1 MIQYTTTLKNPY
13 YFTTSN
19 VLFKISNIQDNDECG
34 THLVFYKKLLDKNGQ
49 VMKKSV
55 KKGEYYLD
63 KNHNSIKSETNQEV
77 DVYGN
82 ELDHEKNVDYQ
93 NGWEEK
99 AGAFKYS
106 YFKVTYQT
114 VPDPDDENQNTETFE
129 KYYYLQNMIEI
140 GDSFDNNHFFK
151 RNNNHSSNA
160 SADTSYINE
169 FSNSIKEDIKKMVRN
184 GSSKEQIMKNIPN
197 WFFESNVGDSEKTF
211 IVDKKKVIITNVSF
225 ADTTNDKLQI
235 SDNDLDG
242 LIIDTINEDT
252 VKFANEKLKN
262 ISKKLSNETIV
273 TKNNI
278 VNL

>member
-1 MIQYTTTLKNPY
+1 ML
-13 YFTTSN
+13 
-19 VLFKISNIQDNDECG
+19 
-34 THLVFYKKLLDKNGQ
+34 
-49 VMKKSV
+49 
-55 KKGEYYLD
+55 
-63 KNHNSIKSETNQEV
+63 
-77 DVYGN
+77 
-82 ELDHEKNVDYQ
+82 
-93 NGWEEK
+93 
-99 AGAFKYS
+99 
-106 YFKVTYQT
+106 
-114 VPDPDDENQNTETFE
+114 
-129 KYYYLQNMIEI
+129 
-140 GDSFDNNHFFK
+140 
-151 RNNNHSSNA
+151 
-160 SADTSYINE
+160 
-169 FSNSIKEDIKKMVRN
+169 RN